1 MIRFLFLALVTIFC
15 LTFGMAVSGT
25 SIEGQRKDP
34 DMGRLNSR
42 NASLVV
48 IDVQNYFI
56 PGYPGAI
63 AAAIPG
69 QNEDR
74 KLANVLSLVRA
85 AKRNDMNM
93 LVTYEASDKGI
104 MAMPDGIK
112 KELPTDKCSQFI
124 KAYFDITKKPE
135 VCTALEK
142 TGTKNIVVCGAETD
156 VCVMQSVTGLIKKG
170 YRVYLAEDA
179 VYTSTTLNEPALKR
193 MQLAGANIVK
203 TAEVIGAFEN
213 SGQPNIEN
221 KFKKMRIVP
230 DLDADKVAVM
240 IVNYDDES
248 LERISDPK
256 KESKM
261 VRMKYLNHYAEVL
274 EIPVY
279 YLYSGSVEQ
288 IKKDMHLSPQVSF
301 LKIDRSFPESA
312 KDLASSLKNKKISQA
327 VVGGVDEDGVVL
339 ALASVLNKSGL
350 EVHLM
355 EDAYFK
361 SGRTS
366 NQGELDRLYHSGIVP
381 SSFKMFVYDAD
392 EGIQSILKPRW
403 REMFRDKLDKK
414 EIIWVDELPFVKDS
428 Q

>member
-1 MIRFLFLALVTIFC
+1 
-15 LTFGMAVSGT
+15 
-25 SIEGQRKDP
+25 
-34 DMGRLNSR
+34 
-42 NASLVV
+42 
-48 IDVQNYFI
+48 
-56 PGYPGAI
+56 
-63 AAAIPG
+63 
-69 QNEDR
+69 
-74 KLANVLSLVRA
+74 
-85 AKRNDMNM
+85 
-93 LVTYEASDKGI
+93 
-104 MAMPDGIK
+104 
-112 KELPTDKCSQFI
+112 
-124 KAYFDITKKPE
+124 
-135 VCTALEK
+135 
-142 TGTKNIVVCGAETD
+142 
-156 VCVMQSVTGLIKKG
+156 
-170 YRVYLAEDA
+170 
-179 VYTSTTLNEPALKR
+179 
-193 MQLAGANIVK
+193 
-203 TAEVIGAFEN
+203 
-213 SGQPNIEN
+213 
-221 KFKKMRIVP
+221 
-230 DLDADKVAVM
+230 M

-288 IKKDMHLSPQVSF
+288 IKKDMHLSPQVNF
-301 LKIDRSFPESA
+301 LKVDRSFPESA

-327 VVGGVDEDGVVL
+327 VVGGVDEDGVVP

-381 SSFKMFVYDAD
+381 SSFKMFMYDAD